1 MAVDKT
7 QLEMVRNKYGT
18 EWDHDWQQLTE
29 RVRPYTTPEPRVAGK
44 YFEFPRIGTT
54 EAKEYNDTRHKVEF
68 SDLTFDKRGM
78 RYRKF
83 YNAIPLSIDE
93 ADDMMDLDY
102 NFARIKEAQKPAAA
116 RFMDAIALGV
126 VKDATTGK
134 WRVKDK
140 SGDQGFCGGIL
151 GPNYGG
157 DDGTDKFNLDTTYAS
172 YLNRT
177 GNLIP
182 VDYATTGTGV
192 AKNFAGTFIDRLAY
206 AKRLLE
212 EKEVFNGVEKGEI
225 CVAISPAV
233 KQLLQSLEIR
243 LNHDYG
249 FNKLGEAGN
258 STYNESLNITFLVTN
273 MLPTMDTEN
282 KDGTAITG
290 ARMCCAWL
298 RSRIKFGAW
307 RDTTFTMKDV
317 DDMVDVDNYLR
328 VKGKAGCG
336 RMDEDTVFV
345 LPEVEVLGA

>member
-1 MAVDKT
+1 MAADKT

-18 EWDHDWQQLTE
+18 EWDHDWQQLAE

-44 YFEFPRIGTT
+44 YFEFPRIGGT
-54 EAKEYNDTRHKVEF
+54 EVKEYNDTRHKVEF
-68 SDLTFDKRGM
+68 SDLKFSKRGM

-102 NFARIKEAQKPAAA
+102 TFAQIKEAQKPAAT
-116 RFMDAIALGV
+116 RFIDAIALGV
-126 VKDATTGK
+126 IKDEETEK
-134 WRVKDK
+134 WRIKTSD
-140 SGDQGFCGGIL
+140 DEGFCGGIL
-151 GPNYGG
+151 GTNYGG
-157 DDGTDKFNLDTTYAS
+157 DDGLKSYELDLTYES
-172 YLNRT
+172 FQNRK

-206 AKRLLE
+206 VKRLLE

-273 MLPTMDTEN
+273 MLPTMNTEN
-282 KDGTAITG
+282 KEGTVITG

-298 RSRIKFGAW
+298 RSRIKFGTW

-336 RMDEDTVFV
+336 RMDEDTVFA

>member
-29 RVRPYTTPEPRVAGK
+29 RVRPYTTSEPRVAGK
-44 YFEFPRIGTT
+44 YFEFPRIGGT
-54 EAKEYNDTRHKVEF
+54 EVKEYNDTRHKVEF
-68 SDLTFDKRGM
+68 SDLNFGKRGM

-83 YNAIPLSIDE
+83 YNAIPFSIDE

-102 NFARIKEAQKPAAA
+102 TFAQIKEAQKPAAA

-126 VKDATTGK
+126 IKDKGTGK
-134 WRVKDK
+134 WRLKTSD
-140 SGDQGFCGGIL
+140 DEGFCGGIL
-151 GPNYGG
+151 GTNYGG
-157 DDGTDKFNLDTTYAS
+157 DDGVKSFDLDLTYDS
-172 YLNRT
+172 FQNRK

-192 AKNFAGTFIDRLAY
+192 SKSFAGTFIDRLTY
-206 AKRLLE
+206 VKRLLE

-233 KQLLQSLEIR
+233 KQLLQSLELR
-243 LNHDYG
+243 LNRDYG

-282 KDGTAITG
+282 KEGTDIAG

-298 RSRIKFGAW
+298 RSRIKFGTW
-307 RDTTFTMKDV
+307 RDTMFTMKDV

>member
-1 MAVDKT
+1 MAVDRT

-29 RVRPYTTPEPRVAGK
+29 RVRPYTTSEPRVAGK
-44 YFEFPRIGTT
+44 YFEFPRIGGT
-54 EAKEYNDTRHKVEF
+54 EVKEYNDTRHEVEF
-68 SDLTFDKRGM
+68 SDLRFGKRGM

-102 NFARIKEAQKPAAA
+102 TFAQIKEAQKPAAA

-126 VKDATTGK
+126 IKDEDSDK
-134 WRVKDK
+134 WRLKTSD
-140 SGDQGFCGGIL
+140 DEGFCGGIL
-151 GPNYGG
+151 GTNYGG
-157 DDGTDKFNLDTTYAS
+157 DDGVKSFDLDLTYEAFQ
-172 YLNRT
+172 NRT

-192 AKNFAGTFIDRLAY
+192 SKSFAGTFLDRLTY
-206 AKRLLE
+206 VKRLLE

-233 KQLLQSLEIR
+233 KQLLQSLELR
-243 LNHDYG
+243 LNRDYG

-282 KDGTAITG
+282 KEGTEISG

-298 RSRIKFGAW
+298 RSRIKFGTW
-307 RDTTFTMKDV
+307 RDTVFTMKDV
-317 DDMVDVDNYLR
+317 NNMVDVDNYLR

>member
-1 MAVDKT
+1 M
-7 QLEMVRNKYGT
+7 
-18 EWDHDWQQLTE
+18 
-29 RVRPYTTPEPRVAGK
+29 AGK
-44 YFEFPRIGTT
+44 YFEFPRIGGT
-54 EAKEYNDTRHKVEF
+54 EVKEYNDTRHEVEF
-68 SDLTFDKRGM
+68 SDLRFGKRGM

-102 NFARIKEAQKPAAA
+102 TFAQIKEAQKPAAA

-126 VKDATTGK
+126 IKDEDSGK
-134 WRVKDK
+134 WRLKTSD
-140 SGDQGFCGGIL
+140 DEGFCGGIL
-151 GPNYGG
+151 GTNYGG
-157 DDGTDKFNLDTTYAS
+157 DDGVKSFDLNLTYEAFQ
-172 YLNRT
+172 NRT

-192 AKNFAGTFIDRLAY
+192 SKSFAGTFLDRLTY
-206 AKRLLE
+206 VKRLLE

-233 KQLLQSLEIR
+233 KQLLQSLELR
-243 LNHDYG
+243 LNRDYG

-282 KDGTAITG
+282 KEGTEISG

-298 RSRIKFGAW
+298 RSRIKFGTW
-307 RDTTFTMKDV
+307 RDTVFTMKDV
-317 DDMVDVDNYLR
+317 NNMVDVDNYLR

>member
-1 MAVDKT
+1 MAVDRT

-29 RVRPYTTPEPRVAGK
+29 RVRPYTTSEPRVAGK
-44 YFEFPRIGTT
+44 YFEFPRIGGT
-54 EAKEYNDTRHKVEF
+54 EVKEYNDTRHEVEF
-68 SDLTFDKRGM
+68 SDLRFGKRGM

-102 NFARIKEAQKPAAA
+102 TLAQIKEAQKPAAA

-126 VKDATTGK
+126 IKDEDSGK
-134 WRVKDK
+134 WRLKTSD
-140 SGDQGFCGGIL
+140 DEGFCGGIL
-151 GPNYGG
+151 GTNYGG
-157 DDGTDKFNLDTTYAS
+157 DDGVKSFDLNLTYEAFQ
-172 YLNRT
+172 NRT

-192 AKNFAGTFIDRLAY
+192 SKSFAGTFLDRLTY
-206 AKRLLE
+206 VKRLLE

-233 KQLLQSLEIR
+233 KQLLQSLELR
-243 LNHDYG
+243 LNRDYG

-282 KDGTAITG
+282 KEGTEISG

-298 RSRIKFGAW
+298 RSRIKFGTW
-307 RDTTFTMKDV
+307 RDTVFTMKDV
-317 DDMVDVDNYLR
+317 NNMVDVDNYLR